1 MCFSAGIASVD
12 LSTRRLVVS
21 HLWFPAGTIYLVSL
35 VTASK
40 YEIVDSDFLAVF
52 VKLYVTHSHIQCRYG

>member
-40 YEIVDSDFLAVF
+40 YEIVDSDFFSSFREIIRYAF
-52 VKLYVTHSHIQCRYG
+52 THTI